1 MHIHPNGKRKKVNRG
16 YISLYLELV
25 DASSFEFG
33 WPINAVIKFF
43 VLDQNTNK
51 YSTTL
56 GPDSVMLFNPL
67 SKLYGID
74 RFIDLPTFELSSN
87 GYLVN
92 DQCVFGTEVLLVKQA
107 PKVEM
112 LILKDGDSIFTGS
125 HIWKI
130 ESFSSSYDRYESEN
144 FNCGDFEWSI
154 SIRPKGNVDDKDN
167 IIYVYLWLD
176 ESTLPKNSKVYAK
189 YKICL
194 LNKDKLDNICV
205 KGYDFFNA
213 SSLCCCVRTKS
224 LAWNEFLDVQNGFLV
239 DNSCSIEVNVTI
251 LGVVNSTA

>member
-130 ESFSSSYDRYESEN
+130 KSFSTSHGTYKSEN
-144 FNCGDFEWSI
+144 FNCGDFEWNHI
-154 SIRPKGNVDDKDN
+154 SLA
-167 IIYVYLWLD
+167 LWLD
-176 ESTLPKNSKVYAK
+176 KSTLPKNSKVYAK
-189 YKICL
+189 YNICL
-194 LNKDKLDNICV
+194 LNKDKLDNFCV
-205 KGYDFFNA
+205 TSYDFFNA
-213 SSLCCCVRTKS
+213 SSLGRCVIYESYES
-224 LAWNEFLDVQNGFLV
+224 LDFQNGFLV
-239 DNSCSIEVNVTI
+239 DNSLSVEVNVTV

>member
-1 MHIHPNGKRKKVNRG
+1 MHIHPNGKRKKVDRG

-25 DASSFEFG
+25 DTSSFEFG

-92 DQCVFGTEVLLVKQA
+92 DQCVFGTE
-107 PKVEM
+107 
-112 LILKDGDSIFTGS
+112 
-125 HIWKI
+125 I

-176 ESTLPKNSKVYAK
+176 ELTLPKNSQVYAK

-251 LGVVNSTA
+251 LGVVNSTS